1 MIRVVLVED
10 IPNYRNALQILLS
23 GSDGFECVAAW
34 DNAEAAVSELQSL
47 MPDIALI
54 DINLPGMNGIELVRF
69 IRTKSPETLCMMCT
83 AYDED
88 EKIFK
93 ALEAGAHGYILKS
106 IQPAKLLEAIIDLK
120 NGGSPMS
127 NEIAR
132 KVVMAF
138 SKKANPEIAQL
149 SIRETEI
156 LELLARGLLYKEIA
170 GNLHISIETVKRHCF
185 NIYQKLHVS
194 NRSEAIGKYH
204 GKNYLH

>member
-1 MIRVVLVED
+1 MTRVVVIED
-10 IPNYRNALQILLS
+10 LSNYRNALEVLLN
-23 GSDGFECVAAW
+23 GSEGFECVGAYE
-34 DNAEAAVSELQSL
+34 NAEVAITEIQQLQA
-47 MPDIALI
+47 DIALI
-54 DINLPGMNGIELVRF
+54 DIGLPGKSGIELVKL
-69 IRTKSPETLCMMCT
+69 IRQKSSNTLCMMCT

-88 EKIFK
+88 EKVFK

-106 IQPAKLLEAIIDLK
+106 IQPAKLLEAIVDLK

-138 SKKANPEIAQL
+138 NKNNNPEL
-149 SIRETEI
+149 SNLSPREKEI
-156 LELLARGLLYKEIA
+156 LELLVQGLLYKEIA
-170 GNLHISIETVKRHCF
+170 VRLSISIETVKRHCF

-204 GKNYLH
+204 NTSHH

>member
-1 MIRVVLVED
+1 MIRVVVIED
-10 IPNYRNALQILLS
+10 LPNYRSALQVLLN
-23 GSDGFECVAAW
+23 GSEGFECAGAYE
-34 DNAEAAVSELQSL
+34 NAEIAIKEISMMQ
-47 MPDIALI
+47 PDIALV
-54 DINLPGMNGIELVRF
+54 DINLPGMNGINLISV
-69 IRTKSPETLCMMCT
+69 IRNKFPDILCMICT

-88 EKIFK
+88 EKVFN

-106 IQPAKLLEAIIDLK
+106 TSPAKILEAIIDLK

-138 SKKANPEIAQL
+138 NKKSNPQLDQL
-149 SIRETEI
+149 SAREKEI
-156 LELLARGLLYKEIA
+156 LELLVRGLLYKEIA
-170 GNLHISIETVKRHCF
+170 ASVGISIETVKRHCF

-204 GKNYLH
+204 GKDYLH